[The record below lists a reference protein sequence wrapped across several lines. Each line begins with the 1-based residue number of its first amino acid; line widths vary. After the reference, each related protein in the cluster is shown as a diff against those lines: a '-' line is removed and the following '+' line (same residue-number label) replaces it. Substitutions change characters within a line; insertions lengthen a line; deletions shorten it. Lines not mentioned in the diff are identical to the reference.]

1 MKKLFIILGLGLLL
15 ASCATVYKGTDVVGN
30 DVKIIRNS
38 KGKIIKQVHECE
50 NKKIVVVYN
59 R

>member
-15 ASCATVYKGTDVVGN
+15 VNCSTTHQGVDIMGN
-30 DVKIIRNS
+30 NVKVIRNN
-38 KGKIIKQVHECE
+38 KGEITKQIHKCE
-50 NKKIVVVYN
+50 NKKIIVVYN